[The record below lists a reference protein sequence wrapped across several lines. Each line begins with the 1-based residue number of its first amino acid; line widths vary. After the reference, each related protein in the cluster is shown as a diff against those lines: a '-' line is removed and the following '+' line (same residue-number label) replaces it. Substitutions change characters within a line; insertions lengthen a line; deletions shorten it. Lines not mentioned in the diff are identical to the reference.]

1 MSNNPKIDIDKNCEV
16 TRTPEKSP
24 TPTRTTTRTPKVT
37 RTVTK
42 SLTPTPSVTKSS
54 TPTRT
59 VTKSPTQTITPTKT
73 ITGTVTNTPTNTVT
87 ATVTKTVTPTIS
99 ISPTK
104 TITPTT
110 TKTVTP
116 TLSPSS
122 PNQPDS
128 NTNIALAGW
137 DYVNGRVASFTNTM
151 GVEDLS
157 DINYRQLV
165 LNTINWLVKNKSN
178 PKILILNPNNDLYEN
193 ALGSVLG
200 AISNNITY
208 TSENWS
214 NFTGI
219 SLNNTYDIIL
229 PLMNYNWSIANTMPI
244 DGQLAI
250 SNFIINGGSMLTCE
264 WMMWRIAIASVNV
277 NNMNTLE
284 QLLPCVVSSQYSNRT
299 KLRYQLSFYDSIISN
314 NIPSDFMW
322 TPTDI
327 AGVETNI
334 SIAKP
339 GAKIFYNSVPAFTTS
354 ATPTPTP
361 TITPTIT
368 ITITPSTTPPNI
380 VNNGDVPPGNNSANY
395 NSQAFWDGKANV
407 TTVGSNGGPSAYGA
421 FDMIGNVY
429 QWTDYGLSS
438 NVRGFAGVS
447 HHNNI
452 FFNGRDGVTTPNTKT
467 SFTGFRVASLSNPFN
482 FSNFVDVNDRQNAA
496 SSLGFGAVAYDYK
509 IGKYLVTNCEY
520 VEFLNIV
527 ARTDINSTYY
537 NEATTGIGINRNGT
551 SGSYTYTAKTNYG
564 NKPVVGVSWF
574 ECARYCNWLHN
585 NKANIT
591 ETGAYTLNAMNI
603 NAVVKNNDAKYH
615 IPHPDEWYKAA
626 YYKSGS
632 QTAGYWAYPTQSNT
646 LPSSVTADSA
656 GNGPVTSLYTCLGV
670 TPVNTSNIPI
680 NPIRTCLDNF
690 QGLIYGIEANTSII
704 GLTSGAKWTN
714 LYTSRNSSSELGSIT
729 RGVATTSNNISF
741 IEGEIVFIDTRSS
754 LLLPQLN
761 ITGHY
766 QIQSASNDLLKI
778 QCLTLNKRIMS
789 NRNDMPGSSANRSN
803 ITYGAVSSDNTKLYI
818 IGQALN
824 SFTVLDILTNK
835 VIRTITLPYDSP
847 TKIVVSSQFK
857 KIYIACR
864 NNIVAMDED
873 TYNIY
878 GGLEF
883 PLGLV
888 CRDMVIDEST
898 TSTVDLY
905 VIDATKVYRVVDSQG
920 FLSLYRTI
928 TLSNV
933 GGSFYQIFIIDSK
946 YYIIIQGN
954 ATTSYVVFDID
965 NMSNTGPDILVSNYT
980 RFKFSAYGY
989 AVYDKLSKK
998 LYIADTTD
1006 SFVSIIDT
1014 LTNTEIGTLDTN
1026 SLSGAKGYMALN
1038 EQTQLLYLAS
1048 TRPGNPIPM
1057 IEIFDLNT
1065 NTKIS
1070 DMIDVNSYG
1079 ISDMIVSNVDIL
1091 KYPKSRLYIIRNGVN
1106 TVDTIA
1112 IDDGS

>member
-1 MSNNPKIDIDKNCEV
+1 
-16 TRTPEKSP
+16 
-24 TPTRTTTRTPKVT
+24 
-37 RTVTK
+37 
-42 SLTPTPSVTKSS
+42 
-54 TPTRT
+54 
-59 VTKSPTQTITPTKT
+59 
-73 ITGTVTNTPTNTVT
+73 
-87 ATVTKTVTPTIS
+87 
-99 ISPTK
+99 
-104 TITPTT
+104 
-110 TKTVTP
+110 
-116 TLSPSS
+116 
-122 PNQPDS
+122 
-128 NTNIALAGW
+128 
-137 DYVNGRVASFTNTM
+137 
-151 GVEDLS
+151 
-157 DINYRQLV
+157 
-165 LNTINWLVKNKSN
+165 
-178 PKILILNPNNDLYEN
+178 
-193 ALGSVLG
+193 
-200 AISNNITY
+200 
-208 TSENWS
+208 
-214 NFTGI
+214 
-219 SLNNTYDIIL
+219 
-229 PLMNYNWSIANTMPI
+229 
-244 DGQLAI
+244 
-250 SNFIINGGSMLTCE
+250 
-264 WMMWRIAIASVNV
+264 
-277 NNMNTLE
+277 
-284 QLLPCVVSSQYSNRT
+284 
-299 KLRYQLSFYDSIISN
+299 
-314 NIPSDFMW
+314 
-322 TPTDI
+322 
-327 AGVETNI
+327 
-334 SIAKP
+334 
-339 GAKIFYNSVPAFTTS
+339 
-354 ATPTPTP
+354 
-361 TITPTIT
+361 
-368 ITITPSTTPPNI
+368 
-380 VNNGDVPPGNNSANY
+380 
-395 NSQAFWDGKANV
+395 
-407 TTVGSNGGPSAYGA
+407 
-421 FDMIGNVY
+421 
-429 QWTDYGLSS
+429 
-438 NVRGFAGVS
+438 
-447 HHNNI
+447 
-452 FFNGRDGVTTPNTKT
+452 
-467 SFTGFRVASLSNPFN
+467 
-482 FSNFVDVNDRQNAA
+482 
-496 SSLGFGAVAYDYK
+496 
-509 IGKYLVTNCEY
+509 
-520 VEFLNIV
+520 
-527 ARTDINSTYY
+527 
-537 NEATTGIGINRNGT
+537 
-551 SGSYTYTAKTNYG
+551 
-564 NKPVVGVSWF
+564 
-574 ECARYCNWLHN
+574 
-585 NKANIT
+585 
-591 ETGAYTLNAMNI
+591 
-603 NAVVKNNDAKYH
+603 
-615 IPHPDEWYKAA
+615 
-626 YYKSGS
+626 
-632 QTAGYWAYPTQSNT
+632 
-646 LPSSVTADSA
+646 
-656 GNGPVTSLYTCLGV
+656 
-670 TPVNTSNIPI
+670 
-680 NPIRTCLDNF
+680 
-690 QGLIYGIEANTSII
+690 LIYGIEANTSII

>member
-1 MSNNPKIDIDKNCEV
+1 
-16 TRTPEKSP
+16 
-24 TPTRTTTRTPKVT
+24 
-37 RTVTK
+37 
-42 SLTPTPSVTKSS
+42 
-54 TPTRT
+54 
-59 VTKSPTQTITPTKT
+59 
-73 ITGTVTNTPTNTVT
+73 
-87 ATVTKTVTPTIS
+87 
-99 ISPTK
+99 
-104 TITPTT
+104 
-110 TKTVTP
+110 
-116 TLSPSS
+116 
-122 PNQPDS
+122 
-128 NTNIALAGW
+128 
-137 DYVNGRVASFTNTM
+137 
-151 GVEDLS
+151 
-157 DINYRQLV
+157 
-165 LNTINWLVKNKSN
+165 
-178 PKILILNPNNDLYEN
+178 
-193 ALGSVLG
+193 
-200 AISNNITY
+200 
-208 TSENWS
+208 
-214 NFTGI
+214 
-219 SLNNTYDIIL
+219 
-229 PLMNYNWSIANTMPI
+229 
-244 DGQLAI
+244 
-250 SNFIINGGSMLTCE
+250 
-264 WMMWRIAIASVNV
+264 
-277 NNMNTLE
+277 
-284 QLLPCVVSSQYSNRT
+284 
-299 KLRYQLSFYDSIISN
+299 
-314 NIPSDFMW
+314 
-322 TPTDI
+322 
-327 AGVETNI
+327 
-334 SIAKP
+334 
-339 GAKIFYNSVPAFTTS
+339 
-354 ATPTPTP
+354 
-361 TITPTIT
+361 
-368 ITITPSTTPPNI
+368 
-380 VNNGDVPPGNNSANY
+380 
-395 NSQAFWDGKANV
+395 
-407 TTVGSNGGPSAYGA
+407 
-421 FDMIGNVY
+421 
-429 QWTDYGLSS
+429 
-438 NVRGFAGVS
+438 
-447 HHNNI
+447 
-452 FFNGRDGVTTPNTKT
+452 
-467 SFTGFRVASLSNPFN
+467 
-482 FSNFVDVNDRQNAA
+482 
-496 SSLGFGAVAYDYK
+496 
-509 IGKYLVTNCEY
+509 
-520 VEFLNIV
+520 
-527 ARTDINSTYY
+527 
-537 NEATTGIGINRNGT
+537 
-551 SGSYTYTAKTNYG
+551 
-564 NKPVVGVSWF
+564 
-574 ECARYCNWLHN
+574 
-585 NKANIT
+585 
-591 ETGAYTLNAMNI
+591 
-603 NAVVKNNDAKYH
+603 
-615 IPHPDEWYKAA
+615 
-626 YYKSGS
+626 
-632 QTAGYWAYPTQSNT
+632 
-646 LPSSVTADSA
+646 
-656 GNGPVTSLYTCLGV
+656 
-670 TPVNTSNIPI
+670 
-680 NPIRTCLDNF
+680 
-690 QGLIYGIEANTSII
+690 
-704 GLTSGAKWTN
+704 
-714 LYTSRNSSSELGSIT
+714 
-729 RGVATTSNNISF
+729 
-741 IEGEIVFIDTRSS
+741 
-754 LLLPQLN
+754 
-761 ITGHY
+761 
-766 QIQSASNDLLKI
+766 
-778 QCLTLNKRIMS
+778 MS

>member
-1 MSNNPKIDIDKNCEV
+1 MSNNPKIDIDKNCGV

-54 TPTRT
+54 TPAQTA
-59 VTKSPTQTITPTKT
+59 TKTPTQTITPTKT
-73 ITGTVTNTPTNTVT
+73 ITATVTNTPTKTVT
-87 ATVTKTVTPTIS
+87 ASVTKTVTPTIS

-165 LNTINWLVKNKSN
+165 LNTINWLVKNKLN

-193 ALGSVLG
+193 ALGSVLST
-200 AISNNITY
+200 ISSDITY

-219 SLNNTYDIIL
+219 SLDNTYDIII

-264 WMMWRIAIASVNV
+264 WMMWRIAVNSITV

-284 QLLPCVVSSQYSNRT
+284 QLLPCVVSSQYSTRT
-299 KLRYQLSFYDSIISN
+299 KLRYQLSFYDSTISN
-314 NIPSDFMW
+314 NIPADFMW

-354 ATPTPTP
+354 STPTPTP
-361 TITPTIT
+361 TITPTVT
-368 ITITPSTTPPNI
+368 ITITPSTTPPNT
-380 VNNGDVPPGNNSANY
+380 VNNSAVPPGNNSANY
-395 NSQAFWDGKANV
+395 NSQAFWDGKTNV

-421 FDMIGNVY
+421 FDMIGNAY

-438 NVRGFAGVS
+438 SVRGYAGGTYISNV
-447 HHNNI
+447 
-452 FFNGRDGVTTPNTKT
+452 FYNGREGDGVTTPNTKT
-467 SFTGFRVASLSNPFN
+467 NYIGFRVASLSNPFN
-482 FSNFVDVNDRQNAA
+482 FSNFVNVNDRQNAA
-496 SSLGFGAVAYDYK
+496 SHVGFGAVAYDYK

-527 ARTDINSTYY
+527 ARTDIYSTYY

-551 SGSYTYTAKTNYG
+551 SGSYTYTIKTNYG
-564 NKPVVGVSWF
+564 NKPVLGVSWF

-591 ETGAYTLNAMNI
+591 ETGAYTLNGANT

-646 LPSSVTADSA
+646 LPSSVTSDSA
-656 GNGPVTSLYTCLGV
+656 GNGPVASSYTCLGV
-670 TPVNTSNIPI
+670 TPINTSNVPI

-690 QGLIYGIEANTSII
+690 QGLIYGIEQQTTII

-714 LYTSRNSSSELGSIT
+714 LYTSRNGSSELGSIT
-729 RGVATTSNNISF
+729 KGSATTSNNISF
-741 IEGEIVFIDTRSS
+741 IEGEIVFIDTRLS
-754 LLLPQLN
+754 QQQFN

-766 QIQSASNDLLKI
+766 QVQSASNNLLKI
-778 QCLTLNKRIMS
+778 QCVSINKRIFE
-789 NRNDMPGSSANRSN
+789 RNISVNNQNVSN
-803 ITYGAVSSDNTKLYI
+803 IQSAAVSSDKTKLYI
-818 IGQALN
+818 IGTNLN
-824 SFTVLDILTNK
+824 SLTILDILTNK
-835 VIRTITLPYDSP
+835 VIKNIILPYDNP
-847 TKIVVSSQFK
+847 AKIVVSSQFK
-857 KIYIACR
+857 NIYIACR

-878 GGLEF
+878 GGLAF

-905 VIDATKVYRVVDSQG
+905 VTDGIKVYRLLDSQG
-920 FLSLYRTI
+920 SLFLHKTI

-933 GGSFYQIFIIDSK
+933 GGTFYQVFIIDSK
-946 YYIIIQGN
+946 FYITIQGN
-954 ATTSYVVFDID
+954 ATTSYVVFDIPT
-965 NMSNTGPDILVSNYT
+965 MSSAGTNILVSNYT
-980 RFKFSAYGY
+980 KFKFSAYGY
-989 AVYDKLSKK
+989 AAYDKLSKK
-998 LYIADTTD
+998 LYIADTVD
-1006 SFVSIIDT
+1006 SFISIIDT

-1026 SLSGAKGYMALN
+1026 SLSGANGYMALN

-1048 TRPGNPIPM
+1048 TKPGNPVPM

-1065 NTKIS
+1065 NTKLS

-1079 ISDMIVSNVDIL
+1079 ISDMIVSNIDIL
-1091 KYPKSRLYIIRNGVN
+1091 KYPKSRLYIIRNGIN